1 MLEVA
6 VVVLSLALVAAVVWI
21 ARLSTERAQLAGER
35 AQLAGERDLAA
46 QRLADAAKNE
56 AQLRESFQALAGDA
70 LSKSSAQFLQ
80 LAEQKFAARD
90 AAAAG
95 DLDKRRTAV
104 DQLIQPIGEALKKT
118 QEELRKL
125 ETERQAAY
133 SGLKQ
138 QVAAMQSANVDLSK
152 ETQKLSQAL
161 SKPHVRGAYGEVQLQ
176 RVAELAGMQAYC
188 DFATQESVRDSLG
201 KLQKPDMVV
210 KLPNER
216 VIAVDAKTN
225 ISAYLDAQNASTPEQ
240 AEEHLARFAKHVVEQ
255 AQALGKKGYW
265 SNYDAPEFT
274 VMFIPGDQFIDAAL
288 QRRPDLIELA
298 ANANV
303 VLASP
308 STLIGLLRAVSVG
321 WREKRFSESAE
332 VLQKLG
338 KELLERFGGALGH
351 ADKVGTSLRRA
362 VDDYNQFV
370 GSVDARVMPT
380 LRKFEEAG
388 AKGKEAIKELTPV
401 DSATRRSLN
410 ALALPEAKSA
420 TDA

>member
-1 MLEVA
+1 MKRCTTNTFGGSSLKLAAYGVGDRAVELCTAGAALAVA
-6 VVVLSLALVAAVVWI
+6 LRDREFPGRLVAGDI
-21 ARLSTERAQLAGER
+21 GPCGHLLAPMGTVDPDEV
-35 AQLAGERDLAA
+35 GTV
-46 QRLADAAKNE
+46 
-56 AQLRESFQALAGDA
+56 
-70 LSKSSAQFLQ
+70 FL
-80 LAEQKFAARD
+80 
-90 AAAAG
+90 
-95 DLDKRRTAV
+95 
-104 DQLIQPIGEALKKT
+104 
-118 QEELRKL
+118 
-125 ETERQAAY
+125 
-133 SGLKQ
+133 
-138 QVAAMQSANVDLSK
+138 
-152 ETQKLSQAL
+152 
-161 SKPHVRGAYGEVQLQ
+161 
-176 RVAELAGMQAYC
+176 
-188 DFATQESVRDSLG
+188 
-201 KLQKPDMVV
+201 
-210 KLPNER
+210 
-216 VIAVDAKTN
+216 
-225 ISAYLDAQNASTPEQ
+225 
-240 AEEHLARFAKHVVEQ
+240 EQ

-298 ANANV
+298 ANSNV